1 MARSSPPPWLPPLA
15 GLPEEELAWPR
26 DMTGSGG
33 LLLPVAPLR
42 QMLWLRWRQWP
53 PISGARVPWCAQ
65 TGARGRPNCE
75 QVLVDATDGVAEL
88 EFLPP
93 APGAAFGDKHNIR
106 SWGDRHQ
113 NHGAAR

>member
-1 MARSSPPPWLPPLA
+1 MA

-42 QMLWLRWRQWP
+42 QML
-53 PISGARVPWCAQ
+53 CAV
-65 TGARGRPNCE
+65 ARGRSFLARGFP
-75 QVLVDATDGVAEL
+75 GV
-88 EFLPP
+88 PKP
-93 APGAAFGDKHNIR
+93 APGAAQTASKSLWMPLTVTRNWNFSPTPAPVAAFGDNKHNIS